1 MLKTIAGVLKPTK
14 GSVTVNGSIAPLIE
28 LGAGFDMDLT
38 ARENVFL
45 NGALLG
51 YSRKQMQ
58 EYYDDIVEFS
68 ELKDLMDV
76 PVKNFSSGMVSRLS
90 FAIATI
96 GTPDILIV
104 DEVLSV
110 GDFRFQE
117 KCEQRI
123 QKMMNG
129 ETTILFVSHNINQVE
144 KLCNKIVWLE
154 KGVVK
159 AFGDA
164 KEIAD
169 EYGLW
174 ILEDACHA
182 PGGYFV
188 DRSGERQYCGNGRFA
203 NAGVFSFHPV
213 KHIATG
219 EGGMVTT
226 NDEELYKKLCLYR
239 THGITKDPTSLH
251 ENHGGWYYEM
261 QQLGFN
267 YRMTDFQAALGI
279 SQMSRAD
286 AGLARRQEIANRYD
300 EAFQDI
306 QGIKIPYRA
315 GNVYHAFHLYV
326 IQVEDRL
333 GLYNYLRENKILAQV
348 HYVPVHLQPY
358 YRKLGS
364 KEGDCPEAEEYYGH
378 CLSLPMFPTLT
389 DEEQGFVIDKVLE
402 FVKKK

>member
-1 MLKTIAGVLKPTK
+1 MIDKVIPYGRQYITDEDIQVVVETLRSDYLTQGPKITEFEHAFAKYVGVEHAVAVNNATAGLHLAACALGIKPGDK
-14 GSVTVNGSIAPLIE
+14 VIVTPMTFAASANCVRYCGGE
-28 LGAGFDMDLT
+28 V
-38 ARENVFL
+38 VFC
-45 NGALLG
+45 
-51 YSRKQMQ
+51 
-58 EYYDDIVEFS
+58 DIDKETY
-68 ELKDLMDV
+68 LMDV
-76 PVKNFSSGMVSRLS
+76 VKLRQLLVENPKGTFKGIIPVD
-90 FAIATI
+90 FA
-96 GTPDILIV
+96 GYP
-104 DEVLSV
+104 
-110 GDFRFQE
+110 Q
-117 KCEQRI
+117 
-123 QKMMNG
+123 N
-129 ETTILFVSHNINQVE
+129 
-144 KLCNKIVWLE
+144 LE
-154 KGVVK
+154 EL
-159 AFGDA
+159 

-182 PGGYFV
+182 LGGYFV

-239 THGITKDPTSLH
+239 THGITKDVALLH

-261 QQLGFN
+261 QELGFN
-267 YRMTDFQAALGI
+267 YRMTDFQAALGV
-279 SQMSRAD
+279 SQLSRANT
-286 AGLARRQEIANRYD
+286 GLSRRQEIANRYD

-333 GLYNYLRENKILAQV
+333 GLYNYLRANKILAQV

-358 YRKLGS
+358 YRELGNKS
-364 KEGDCPEAEEYYGH
+364 GDCPVAEEYYKH

-389 DEEQGFVIDKVLE
+389 DEEQQYVIDSVLA
-402 FVKKK
+402 FMR

>member
-1 MLKTIAGVLKPTK
+1 MIDKVIPYGRQYITDEDIQVVVETLRSDYLTQGPKITEFEHAFAKYVGVEHAVAVNNATAGLHLAACALGIKPGDK
-14 GSVTVNGSIAPLIE
+14 VIVTPMTFAASANCVRYCGGE
-28 LGAGFDMDLT
+28 V
-38 ARENVFL
+38 VFC
-45 NGALLG
+45 
-51 YSRKQMQ
+51 
-58 EYYDDIVEFS
+58 DID
-68 ELKDLMDV
+68 KDTYLMDV
-76 PVKNFSSGMVSRLS
+76 VKLRQLLFENPKGTFKGIIPVD
-90 FAIATI
+90 FA
-96 GTPDILIV
+96 GYP
-104 DEVLSV
+104 
-110 GDFRFQE
+110 Q
-117 KCEQRI
+117 
-123 QKMMNG
+123 N
-129 ETTILFVSHNINQVE
+129 
-144 KLCNKIVWLE
+144 LE
-154 KGVVK
+154 EL
-159 AFGDA
+159 

-239 THGITKDPTSLH
+239 THGITKDVALLH

-261 QQLGFN
+261 QELGFN
-267 YRMTDFQAALGI
+267 YRMTDFQAALGV
-279 SQMSRAD
+279 SQLSRANT
-286 AGLARRQEIANRYD
+286 GLSRRQEIANRYD

-333 GLYNYLRENKILAQV
+333 GLYNYLRANKILAQV

-358 YRKLGS
+358 YRELGNKS
-364 KEGDCPEAEEYYGH
+364 GDCPVAEEYYKH
-378 CLSLPMFPTLT
+378 CLSLPMYPTLT
-389 DEEQGFVIDKVLE
+389 DEEQQYVIDSVLA
-402 FVKKK
+402 FMQ

>member
-1 MLKTIAGVLKPTK
+1 MTFAASANCVRYCGGEV
-14 GSVTVNGSIAPLIE
+14 
-28 LGAGFDMDLT
+28 
-38 ARENVFL
+38 VFC
-45 NGALLG
+45 
-51 YSRKQMQ
+51 
-58 EYYDDIVEFS
+58 DID
-68 ELKDLMDV
+68 KDTYLMDV
-76 PVKNFSSGMVSRLS
+76 VKLRQLLVENPKGTFKGIIPVD
-90 FAIATI
+90 FA
-96 GTPDILIV
+96 GYP
-104 DEVLSV
+104 
-110 GDFRFQE
+110 Q
-117 KCEQRI
+117 
-123 QKMMNG
+123 N
-129 ETTILFVSHNINQVE
+129 
-144 KLCNKIVWLE
+144 LE
-154 KGVVK
+154 EL
-159 AFGDA
+159 

-279 SQMSRAD
+279 SQLSRAD

-364 KEGDCPEAEEYYGH
+364 KVGDCPVAEEYYGH